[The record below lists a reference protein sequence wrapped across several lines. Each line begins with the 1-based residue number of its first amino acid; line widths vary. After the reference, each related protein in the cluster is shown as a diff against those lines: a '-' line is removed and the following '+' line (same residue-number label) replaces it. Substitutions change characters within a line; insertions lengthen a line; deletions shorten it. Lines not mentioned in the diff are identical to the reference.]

1 MVNHPQ
7 PHRPK
12 EPTVLEYARFHGIA
26 KDYLAEGPLQ
36 PDKLPRAPP
45 FLRQELVDPPY
56 AAKVEWPRDLQL
68 QHERLEIDIS
78 GVRAL
83 NCACR
88 APLLP
93 TEPED
98 SIEGKLHRVRGLK
111 VDLPILHSDNE
122 VDMKRFMRKKEKL
135 LSSLNFPLED
145 VDDENDEGLTWPVK
159 FQERLEQ
166 IHKRIELEKLQMAR
180 ADLVYLQACLRD
192 DFSKEDQEQ
201 LMSQDT
207 LFPPKQNYDPMLYD
221 EPDAELLDIF
231 SNMTCDTS
239 RKKRKAADL
248 KVEVP
253 LTPLSTEK
261 RPKTVAFADDL
272 TQFIAARPA
281 SDGKDEAVMPSDFL
295 HVDDKMEEEYD
306 FDAFFRDE
314 VAPIA
319 EKAAQ
324 RTEQEQLSEID
335 TVHRV
340 DVPLMDFSLPVAP
353 WKAYGSTNLDSQRE
367 FLRQSVEKELSILL
381 TCRTGTLDARLRWNP
396 FTQQFSNTV
405 VDEMITYDKDL
416 ATLMADV
423 ELEDVVKPEDLAW
436 KPDGLRVLDS
446 LEEDEEDLKCA
457 SFLPGDDI
465 GALVRKRKMDMRE
478 PQEQTAGDPW
488 TKQQHSSRPQS
499 RPAGMEADAQER
511 ARKAPNFE
519 QPTSTSMFGSI
530 FSASTSLSSFMK
542 VHSGIVTTPPKP
554 NCSEPTERSL
564 QPHQEPISPSF
575 PANKSTKAPLIP
587 LPEPL
592 PAILLAPST
601 ALLLPT
607 FTALAQ
613 RPLPGAQPTSTNFF
627 PLQLA
632 RVAQRCERVYV
643 GVWRGASSSSC
654 SSSSGANAPP
664 LSSAEAL
671 AFAEISGHAARLESN
686 IDIVLVPGGE
696 GADDEEA
703 LARWIVQLMARF
715 AQLQQQRPEQQRGAE
730 QEGRGAGLKLLQDE
744 TLWEQVLR
752 RAGMDAFAAQVV
764 LDALKK
770 GDEGDERSR
779 EADDAGLAAFV
790 RMSQEERVR
799 QFGAVMGG
807 RRVLD
812 RVGRVLDQGWV
823 CVGEGLTRM

>member
-1 MVNHPQ
+1 MTP
-7 PHRPK
+7 
-12 EPTVLEYARFHGIA
+12 
-26 KDYLAEGPLQ
+26 
-36 PDKLPRAPP
+36 
-45 FLRQELVDPPY
+45 
-56 AAKVEWPRDLQL
+56 
-68 QHERLEIDIS
+68 
-78 GVRAL
+78 
-83 NCACR
+83 
-88 APLLP
+88 PLLP
-93 TEPED
+93 LDPPLKPFPNPRSSSPTNQ
-98 SIEGKLHRVRGLK
+98 IEFFS
-111 VDLPILHSDNE
+111 SDNNSAAAE
-122 VDMKRFMRKKEKL
+122 AQA
-135 LSSLNFPLED
+135 LE
-145 VDDENDEGLTWPVK
+145 
-159 FQERLEQ
+159 
-166 IHKRIELEKLQMAR
+166 
-180 ADLVYLQACLRD
+180 
-192 DFSKEDQEQ
+192 EQ

-207 LFPPKQNYDPMLYD
+207 LLPPKQNYDPMLYD

-231 SNMTCDTS
+231 SNMTYDTS
-239 RKKRKAADL
+239 SRKRKAADL

-261 RPKTVAFADDL
+261 RPKPVAFADDL

-281 SDGKDEAVMPSDFL
+281 SEGKDEAVMPSDFL

-353 WKAYGSTNLDSQRE
+353 WKAYGSTNLVSQRE
-367 FLRQSVEKELSILL
+367 FLRQSVEKEPSILP

-396 FTQQFSNTV
+396 FTQQFSNTA
-405 VDEMITYDKDL
+405 VDEMIRYDKDL
-416 ATLMADV
+416 AALMADV

-446 LEEDEEDLKCA
+446 LEEDEEDLRCA

-488 TKQQHSSRPQS
+488 TKQRHSSRPQS

-542 VHSGIVTTPPKP
+542 VHSGIVTAPPVP
-554 NCSEPTERSL
+554 NCPELTEPSL
-564 QPHQEPISPSF
+564 QPHREPIRSST
-575 PANKSTKAPLIP
+575 PAPKSNKAPLIP
-587 LPEPL
+587 LPEVLNPASFIISTDLSMHQRSLMNKIQYLYPSAVLVERYPLAISPSPLLTINPPAKQPPQSEPL

-613 RPLPGAQPTSTNFF
+613 RPLPGAQPRPSNFF

-632 RVAQRCERVYV
+632 RVTQRCERVYV
-643 GVWRGASSSSC
+643 GVWRGASSSSRSS
-654 SSSSGANAPP
+654 SSSSGADAPP

-686 IDIVLVPGGE
+686 VDIMLAPGGE

-770 GDEGDERSR
+770 GDEGDERSG

-823 CVGEGLTRM
+823 CVGERLTRM